1 MKFSH
6 NIKKIRTD
14 NNLTQEDLAQLLN
27 VSRKTISSWETERS
41 FPDIETLRKLSQQF
55 EIPINQLL
63 EQDLTTKKYISHLFP
78 KSHEKSSLKHLCL
91 VQIMFIFIG
100 YLTLLEIINFPLTS
114 LILLFITLVTY
125 HHSSRNFPLN
135 TLRTYKRNSLIFLII
150 ALLINS
156 VLGFTGLIQEILTE
170 QPNIFYLN
178 GAIVGKTIMVILLS
192 VSMYILV
199 DIRHLFFHK
208 KRKL

>member
-14 NNLTQEDLAQLLN
+14 NKLTQEDLAQLLN

-41 FPDIETLRKLSQQF
+41 FPDIETLKKLSHQF

-78 KSHEKSSLKHLCL
+78 RSHEKSSLKHLCL
-91 VQIMFIFIG
+91 VQLMFIFIG
-100 YLTLLEIINFPLTS
+100 YLSLLEVINFPLTT

-125 HHSSRNFPLN
+125 HHSSRNFPVN
-135 TLRTYKRNSLIFLII
+135 TLRTYKRNSLLFLII
-150 ALLINS
+150 CLLTNS
-156 VLGFTGLIQEILTE
+156 ILGFTGLVQEFITN
-170 QPNIFYLN
+170 QPNIYYLN
-178 GAIVGKTIMVILLS
+178 GAIVGKAIMVILLS
-192 VSMYILV
+192 VSMYVLFE
-199 DIRHLFFHK
+199 IRHLFFHK
-208 KRKL
+208 KRKP